1 MAVALRW
8 APVALVVLAAEPVVV
23 VADLS
28 LKMKLVVSQ
37 VICFYLFSVENFS
50 EENLEECRLR
60 ILELQQE

>member
-8 APVALVVLAAEPVVV
+8 GPVALVVLAAEPVVV

-28 LKMKLVVSQ
+28 LRMRLVVSQ
-37 VICFYLFSVENFS
+37 VICFHLFSVENFS
-50 EENLEECRLR
+50 EENLEECILS